1 MYKSYKSYGMYYL
14 KLNYVLCNVSNWCIF
29 ADDNVASLEPW
40 DNISNGIM
48 IGILCLVEYERNHSS
63 THKDIRFER

>member
-1 MYKSYKSYGMYYL
+1 MNLIQLYFKQC
-14 KLNYVLCNVSNWCIF
+14 KLSMHLMPMT
-29 ADDNVASLEPW
+29 SLQVCSPW

-48 IGILCLVEYERNHSS
+48 IGILWLVEYERNHSS